1 MSLQTERE
9 EALSADAG
17 SNWGPLLSN
26 IGVALTAIALC
37 LVLASNLT
45 DLARGKD
52 QLNQLITRQET
63 TLKTTSKAEAQLDSL
78 ARGVQQLATGG
89 NANAQ
94 KIVAVLQTN
103 GVHIKP

>member
-1 MSLQTERE
+1 MSFQTARD
-9 EALSADAG
+9 EAMATDAG
-17 SNWGPLLSN
+17 STWGPLLSN

-63 TLKTTSKAEAQLDSL
+63 TLKATGKAEAQLDSL

-89 NANAQ
+89 DANAQ
-94 KIVAVLQTN
+94 KIVAILQTN